1 MEKFLKGVLRLI
13 ALMGLM
19 LLLTVQ
25 VSAQE
30 LTAEDISGR
39 GLLEKYHAFQPV
51 GYLFDGST
59 YYSTE
64 ARQNGWVTLRAEQ
77 GMGSLYFVF
86 GEDCPSLILHNEDT
100 GETREIQDNSFLHL
114 FVDLEELF
122 GGTVQ
127 RLTITFPE
135 KQTLISE
142 LSVYTAGQ
150 VPDSVQRWQEPKE
163 HETDLVLF
171 SAHGDDEQLFFAGL
185 LPYYGAE
192 RGYQVQV
199 VYLTDHRNQ
208 GTRRRHEMLNGLWA
222 VGIKTYPVFGT
233 YGDYQTRSLADA
245 YSSYESKG
253 ITREELLGFVVEQLR
268 RFRPKVAVGHDLN
281 GEYGHGMHRLYAD
294 LLCQAVQVSQDR
306 EAYPELAERYGVW
319 DVPKTYLLLY
329 GGNVIWMDWDQ
340 PLEAFDGMTAY
351 QVTKQLGFASH
362 PSQHGYYSW
371 FFEDRDKAVD
381 IPEYSPCWYGLY
393 RSTVGEDVQ
402 KQDLFENLTSY
413 EEDAKMEQALKEA
426 EEARCRAEQE
436 QAAAETEPEQ
446 NPVPTLP
453 APTQPSQPEQP
464 DEVQKAQMPD
474 WQALL
479 LAVSSCGAF
488 LLLAAG
494 LVRRKGK

>member
-1 MEKFLKGVLRLI
+1 MERICKGALRLI
-13 ALMGLM
+13 VLTGLM
-19 LLLTVQ
+19 LLLAMQ
-25 VSAQE
+25 ASAQE

-39 GLLEKYHAFQPV
+39 ALLEKYHAFQPV

-59 YYSTE
+59 YYSTQ
-64 ARQNGWVTLRAEQ
+64 ARQDGWVTLKAEQ
-77 GMGSLYFVF
+77 GMGSLYFIF
-86 GEDCPSLILHNEDT
+86 GEDCPSLILRNEDT

-122 GGTVQ
+122 GGAVQ

-171 SAHGDDEQLFFAGL
+171 SAHGDDEQLFFAGV

-208 GTRRRHEMLNGLWA
+208 GARRRHEMLDGLWA
-222 VGIKTYPVFGT
+222 VGIQTYPVFGSF
-233 YGDYQTRSLADA
+233 GDYYTMSLSEA
-245 YSSYESKG
+245 YSRYEKKG
-253 ITREELLGFVVEQLR
+253 VTREELLGFVVEQLR

-294 LLCQAVQVSQDR
+294 LLCQAVQISQDR

-319 DVPKTYLLLY
+319 DVPKTYLHLY

-371 FFEDRDKAVD
+371 FFEDRDKAAD

-393 RSTVGEDVQ
+393 RSTVGEDVHGN
-402 KQDLFENLTSY
+402 DFFENLTSY
-413 EEDAKMEQALKEA
+413 EEDGKMEQALKEA
-426 EEARCRAEQE
+426 EQARLRAEQE
-436 QAAAETEPEQ
+436 RAAAAETESA
-446 NPVPTLP
+446 P
-453 APTQPSQPEQP
+453 APTVPAPVQPSHPQENG
-464 DEVQKAQMPD
+464 EAQKEEMPD
-474 WQALL
+474 WQMTL
-479 LAVSSCGAF
+479 LAVAACGGF

-494 LVRRKGK
+494 LVRRKEK

>member
-1 MEKFLKGVLRLI
+1 MERICKGALRLI
-13 ALMGLM
+13 VLTGLM
-19 LLLTVQ
+19 LLLAMQ
-25 VSAQE
+25 ASAQE

-39 GLLEKYHAFQPV
+39 ALLEKYHAFQPV

-59 YYSTE
+59 YYSTQ
-64 ARQNGWVTLRAEQ
+64 ARQDGWVTLKAEQ
-77 GMGSLYFVF
+77 GMGSLYFIF
-86 GEDCPSLILHNEDT
+86 GEDCPSLILRNEDT

-122 GGTVQ
+122 GGAVQ

-208 GTRRRHEMLNGLWA
+208 GARRRHEMLDGLWA
-222 VGIKTYPVFGT
+222 VGIQTYPVFGSF
-233 YGDYQTRSLADA
+233 GDYYAMSLSEA
-245 YSSYESKG
+245 YSRYEKKG
-253 ITREELLGFVVEQLR
+253 VTREELLGFVVEQLR

-294 LLCQAVQVSQDR
+294 LLCQAVQISQDR

-319 DVPKTYLLLY
+319 DVPKTYLHLY

-371 FFEDRDKAVD
+371 FFEDRDKAAD

-393 RSTVGEDVQ
+393 RSTVGEDVHGN
-402 KQDLFENLTSY
+402 DFFENLTSY
-413 EEDAKMEQALKEA
+413 EEDGKMEQALKEA
-426 EEARCRAEQE
+426 EQARLRAEQE
-436 QAAAETEPEQ
+436 RAAAAETESA
-446 NPVPTLP
+446 P
-453 APTQPSQPEQP
+453 APTVPAPVQPSHPQENG
-464 DEVQKAQMPD
+464 EAQKEEMPD
-474 WQALL
+474 WQMTL
-479 LAVSSCGAF
+479 LAVAACGGF

>member
-1 MEKFLKGVLRLI
+1 MERICKGALRLI
-13 ALMGLM
+13 VLTGLM
-19 LLLTVQ
+19 LLLAMQ
-25 VSAQE
+25 ASAQE

-59 YYSTE
+59 YYSTQ
-64 ARQNGWVTLRAEQ
+64 ARQDGWVTLKAEQ
-77 GMGSLYFVF
+77 GMGSLYFIF
-86 GEDCPSLILHNEDT
+86 GEDCPSLILRNEDT
-100 GETREIQDNSFLHL
+100 GETREIKDNSFLHL

-208 GTRRRHEMLNGLWA
+208 GARRRHEMLDGLWA
-222 VGIKTYPVFGT
+222 VGIQTYPVFGSF
-233 YGDYQTRSLADA
+233 GDYYTMSLSEA
-245 YSSYESKG
+245 YSRYEKKG
-253 ITREELLGFVVEQLR
+253 VTREELLGFVVEQLR

-294 LLCQAVQVSQDR
+294 LLCQAVQISQDR

-371 FFEDRDKAVD
+371 FFEDRDNAAD

-393 RSTVGEDVQ
+393 RSTVGEDVHGN
-402 KQDLFENLTSY
+402 DFFENLTSY
-413 EEDAKMEQALKEA
+413 EEDGKMEQALKEA
-426 EEARCRAEQE
+426 EQARLRAEQE
-436 QAAAETEPEQ
+436 RAAAAETEPE
-446 NPVPTLP
+446 PALIVP
-453 APTQPSQPEQP
+453 APVQPSQPQENG
-464 DEVQKAQMPD
+464 EAQKEEMPD
-474 WQALL
+474 WQMAL
-479 LAVSSCGAF
+479 LAVAACGGF

>member
-1 MEKFLKGVLRLI
+1 MERICKGALRLI
-13 ALMGLM
+13 VLTGLM
-19 LLLTVQ
+19 LLLAMQ
-25 VSAQE
+25 ASAQE

-39 GLLEKYHAFQPV
+39 ALLEKYHAFQPV

-59 YYSTE
+59 YYSTQ
-64 ARQNGWVTLRAEQ
+64 ARQDGWVTLKAEQ
-77 GMGSLYFVF
+77 GMGSLYFIF
-86 GEDCPSLILHNEDT
+86 GEDCPSLILRNEDT

-122 GGTVQ
+122 GGAVQ

-171 SAHGDDEQLFFAGL
+171 SAHGDDEQLFFAGV

-208 GTRRRHEMLNGLWA
+208 GARRRHEMLDGLWA
-222 VGIKTYPVFGT
+222 VGIQTYPVFGSF
-233 YGDYQTRSLADA
+233 GDYYAMSLSEA
-245 YSSYESKG
+245 YSRYEKKG
-253 ITREELLGFVVEQLR
+253 VTREELLGFVVEQLR

-294 LLCQAVQVSQDR
+294 LLCQAVQISQDR

-319 DVPKTYLLLY
+319 DVPKTYLHLY

-371 FFEDRDKAVD
+371 FFEDRDKAAD

-393 RSTVGEDVQ
+393 RSTVGEDVHGN
-402 KQDLFENLTSY
+402 DFFENLTSY
-413 EEDAKMEQALKEA
+413 EEDGKMEQALKEA
-426 EEARCRAEQE
+426 EQARLRAEQE
-436 QAAAETEPEQ
+436 RAAAAETESA
-446 NPVPTLP
+446 P
-453 APTQPSQPEQP
+453 APTVPAPVQPSHPQENG
-464 DEVQKAQMPD
+464 EAQKEEMPD
-474 WQALL
+474 WQMTL
-479 LAVSSCGAF
+479 LAVAACGGF

-494 LVRRKGK
+494 LVRRKEK

>member
-64 ARQNGWVTLRAEQ
+64 ARQNGWVTLKAEQ
-77 GMGSLYFVF
+77 GMGSLYFIF
-86 GEDCPSLILHNEDT
+86 GEDCPSLILCNEDT

-127 RLTITFPE
+127 RMTITFPE

-208 GTRRRHEMLNGLWA
+208 GARRRHEMLDGLWA
-222 VGIKTYPVFGT
+222 VGIQTYPVFGSF
-233 YGDYQTRSLADA
+233 GDYYTMSLSEA
-245 YSSYESKG
+245 YSRYEKKG
-253 ITREELLGFVVEQLR
+253 VTREELLGFVVEQLR

-319 DVPKTYLLLY
+319 DVPKTYLHLY

-371 FFEDRDKAVD
+371 FFDGRSRAVD

-413 EEDAKMEQALKEA
+413 EEDAKMEQELKEA
-426 EEARCRAEQE
+426 EEARLQAEQE
-436 QAAAETEPEQ
+436 QAPAETEPETE
-446 NPVPTLP
+446 PVPTP
-453 APTQPSQPEQP
+453 PSPTQPSQPQQP
-464 DEVQKAQMPD
+464 DEVQEAQMPD
-474 WQALL
+474 WQVLL

-488 LLLAAG
+488 LLLTAG
-494 LVRRKGK
+494 IIRRKEK

>member
-1 MEKFLKGVLRLI
+1 MERICKGALRLI
-13 ALMGLM
+13 VLTGLM
-19 LLLTVQ
+19 LLLAMQ
-25 VSAQE
+25 ASAQE

-39 GLLEKYHAFQPV
+39 ALLEKYHAFQPV

-59 YYSTE
+59 YYSTQ
-64 ARQNGWVTLRAEQ
+64 ARQDGWVTLKAEQ
-77 GMGSLYFVF
+77 GMGSLYFIF
-86 GEDCPSLILHNEDT
+86 GEDCPSLILRNEDT

-122 GGTVQ
+122 GGAVQ

-208 GTRRRHEMLNGLWA
+208 GARRRHEMLDGLWA
-222 VGIKTYPVFGT
+222 VGIQTYPVFGSF
-233 YGDYQTRSLADA
+233 GDYYTMSLSEA
-245 YSSYESKG
+245 YSRYEKKG
-253 ITREELLGFVVEQLR
+253 VTREELLGFVVEQLR

-294 LLCQAVQVSQDR
+294 LLCQAVQISQDR
-306 EAYPELAERYGVW
+306 QAYPELAERYGVW
-319 DVPKTYLLLY
+319 DVPKTYLHLY

-351 QVTKQLGFASH
+351 QVTKQLGFARH

-371 FFEDRDKAVD
+371 FFEDRDKAAD

-402 KQDLFENLTSY
+402 GNDFFENLTSY
-413 EEDAKMEQALKEA
+413 EEDGKMEQALKEA
-426 EEARCRAEQE
+426 EQARLKAEQE
-436 QAAAETEPEQ
+436 RAAAAETEPE
-446 NPVPTLP
+446 P
-453 APTQPSQPEQP
+453 APIVPAPVQPSQPQENG
-464 DEVQKAQMPD
+464 EAQKEEMPD
-474 WQALL
+474 WQMAL
-479 LAVSSCGAF
+479 LAVAACGGF

>member
-1 MEKFLKGVLRLI
+1 MERICKGALRLI
-13 ALMGLM
+13 VLTGLM
-19 LLLTVQ
+19 LLLAMQ
-25 VSAQE
+25 ASAQE

-39 GLLEKYHAFQPV
+39 ALLEKYHAFQPV

-59 YYSTE
+59 YYSTQ
-64 ARQNGWVTLRAEQ
+64 ARQDGWVTLKAEQ
-77 GMGSLYFVF
+77 GMGSLYFIF
-86 GEDCPSLILHNEDT
+86 GEDCPSLILRNEDT

-122 GGTVQ
+122 GGAVQ

-171 SAHGDDEQLFFAGL
+171 SSHGDDEQLFFAGL

-208 GTRRRHEMLNGLWA
+208 GARRRHEMLDGLWT
-222 VGIKTYPVFGT
+222 VGIQTYPVFGSF
-233 YGDYQTRSLADA
+233 GDYYTMSLSEA
-245 YSSYESKG
+245 YSRYEKKG
-253 ITREELLGFVVEQLR
+253 VTREELLGFVVEQLR

-294 LLCQAVQVSQDR
+294 LLCQAVQISQDR

-319 DVPKTYLLLY
+319 DVPKTYLHLY

-371 FFEDRDKAVD
+371 FFEDRDKAAD

-393 RSTVGEDVQ
+393 RSTVGEDVHGN
-402 KQDLFENLTSY
+402 DFFENLTSY
-413 EEDAKMEQALKEA
+413 EEDGKMEQALKEA
-426 EEARCRAEQE
+426 EQARLRAEQE
-436 QAAAETEPEQ
+436 RAAAAETEPE
-446 NPVPTLP
+446 P
-453 APTQPSQPEQP
+453 APTVPAPVQPSQPQENG
-464 DEVQKAQMPD
+464 EAQKEEMPD
-474 WQALL
+474 WQMAL
-479 LAVSSCGAF
+479 LAVAACGGF

>member
-1 MEKFLKGVLRLI
+1 MERICKGALRLI
-13 ALMGLM
+13 VLTGLM
-19 LLLTVQ
+19 LLLAMQ
-25 VSAQE
+25 ASAQE

-39 GLLEKYHAFQPV
+39 ALLEKYHAFQPV
-51 GYLFDGST
+51 GYLFDRST
-59 YYSTE
+59 YYSTQ
-64 ARQNGWVTLRAEQ
+64 ARQDGWVTLKAEQ
-77 GMGSLYFVF
+77 GMGSLYFIF
-86 GEDCPSLILHNEDT
+86 GEDCPSLILRNEDT

-122 GGTVQ
+122 GGAVQ

-208 GTRRRHEMLNGLWA
+208 GARRRHEMLDGLWA
-222 VGIKTYPVFGT
+222 VGIQTYPVFGSF
-233 YGDYQTRSLADA
+233 GDYYTMSLSEA
-245 YSSYESKG
+245 YSRYEKKG
-253 ITREELLGFVVEQLR
+253 VTREELLGFVVEQLR

-294 LLCQAVQVSQDR
+294 LLCQAVQISQDR

-319 DVPKTYLLLY
+319 DVPKTYLHLY

-371 FFEDRDKAVD
+371 FFEDRDKAAD

-393 RSTVGEDVQ
+393 RSTVGEDVHGN
-402 KQDLFENLTSY
+402 DFFENLTSY
-413 EEDAKMEQALKEA
+413 EEDGKMEQALKEA
-426 EEARCRAEQE
+426 EQARLRAEQE
-436 QAAAETEPEQ
+436 RAAAAETESA
-446 NPVPTLP
+446 P
-453 APTQPSQPEQP
+453 APTVPAPVQPSQPQENG
-464 DEVQKAQMPD
+464 EAQKEEMPD
-474 WQALL
+474 WQMTL
-479 LAVSSCGAF
+479 LAVAACGGF

-494 LVRRKGK
+494 LVRRKEK

>member
-1 MEKFLKGVLRLI
+1 MERICKGALRLI
-13 ALMGLM
+13 VLTGLM
-19 LLLTVQ
+19 LLLAMQ
-25 VSAQE
+25 ASAQE

-39 GLLEKYHAFQPV
+39 ALLEKYHAFQPV

-59 YYSTE
+59 YYSTQ
-64 ARQNGWVTLRAEQ
+64 ARQDGWVTLKAEQ
-77 GMGSLYFVF
+77 GMGSLYFIF
-86 GEDCPSLILHNEDT
+86 GEDCPSLILRNEDT

-122 GGTVQ
+122 GGAVQ

-171 SAHGDDEQLFFAGL
+171 SSHGDDEQLFFAGL

-208 GTRRRHEMLNGLWA
+208 GARRRHEMLDGLWT
-222 VGIKTYPVFGT
+222 VGIQTYPVFGSF
-233 YGDYQTRSLADA
+233 GDYYTMSLSEA
-245 YSSYESKG
+245 YSRYEKKG
-253 ITREELLGFVVEQLR
+253 VTREELLGFVVEQLR

-294 LLCQAVQVSQDR
+294 LLCQAVQISQDR
-306 EAYPELAERYGVW
+306 EAYPELAECYGVW
-319 DVPKTYLLLY
+319 DVPKTYLHLY

-371 FFEDRDKAVD
+371 FFEDRDKAAD

-393 RSTVGEDVQ
+393 RSTVGEDVHGN
-402 KQDLFENLTSY
+402 DFFENLTSY
-413 EEDAKMEQALKEA
+413 EEDGKMEQALKEA
-426 EEARCRAEQE
+426 EQARLRAEQE
-436 QAAAETEPEQ
+436 RAAAAETEPE
-446 NPVPTLP
+446 P
-453 APTQPSQPEQP
+453 APTVPAPVQPSQPQENG
-464 DEVQKAQMPD
+464 EAQKEEMPD
-474 WQALL
+474 WQMAL
-479 LAVSSCGAF
+479 LAVAACGGF

>member
-1 MEKFLKGVLRLI
+1 MERICKGALRLI
-13 ALMGLM
+13 VLTGLM
-19 LLLTVQ
+19 LLLAMQ
-25 VSAQE
+25 ASAQE

-39 GLLEKYHAFQPV
+39 ALLEKYHAFQPV

-59 YYSTE
+59 YYSTQ
-64 ARQNGWVTLRAEQ
+64 ARQDGWVTLKAEQ
-77 GMGSLYFVF
+77 GMGSLYFIF
-86 GEDCPSLILHNEDT
+86 GEDCLSLILRNEDT
-100 GETREIQDNSFLHL
+100 GETRQIQDNSFLHL

-127 RLTITFPE
+127 RLTVTFPE
-135 KQTLISE
+135 EKTLISE

-208 GTRRRHEMLNGLWA
+208 GARRRHEMLDGLWA
-222 VGIKTYPVFGT
+222 VGIQTYPVFGSF
-233 YGDYQTRSLADA
+233 GDYYTMSLSEA
-245 YSSYESKG
+245 YSRYEKKG
-253 ITREELLGFVVEQLR
+253 VTREELLGFVVEQLR

-294 LLCQAVQVSQDR
+294 LLCQAVQISQDR

-319 DVPKTYLLLY
+319 DVPKTYLHLY

-371 FFEDRDKAVD
+371 FFEDRDKAAD

-393 RSTVGEDVQ
+393 RSTVGEDVHGN
-402 KQDLFENLTSY
+402 DFFENLTSY
-413 EEDAKMEQALKEA
+413 EEDGKMEQALKEA
-426 EEARCRAEQE
+426 EQARLRAEQE
-436 QAAAETEPEQ
+436 RAAATETEPE
-446 NPVPTLP
+446 P
-453 APTQPSQPEQP
+453 APTVPAPVQPSQPHENG
-464 DEVQKAQMPD
+464 EAQKEEMPD
-474 WQALL
+474 WQMVL
-479 LAVSSCGAF
+479 LAVAACGGF

>member
-1 MEKFLKGVLRLI
+1 MERIWKGALRLI
-13 ALMGLM
+13 VLTGLM
-19 LLLTVQ
+19 LLLAMQ
-25 VSAQE
+25 ASAQE

-59 YYSTE
+59 YYSTQ
-64 ARQNGWVTLRAEQ
+64 ARQNGWVTLNAEQ
-77 GMGSLYFVF
+77 GMGSLYFIF
-86 GEDCPSLILHNEDT
+86 GEDCPSLLLRNEET

-122 GGTVQ
+122 GGAVQ

-150 VPDSVQRWQEPKE
+150 VPDSVQRWQEPKK

-222 VGIKTYPVFGT
+222 VGIQTYPVFGSF
-233 YGDYQTRSLADA
+233 GDYYTMSLSEA
-245 YSSYESKG
+245 YSRYEKKG
-253 ITREELLGFVVEQLR
+253 VTREELLGFVVEQLR

-294 LLCQAVQVSQDR
+294 LLCQAVQISQDR
-306 EAYPELAERYGVW
+306 QAYPELAERYGVW
-319 DVPKTYLLLY
+319 DVPKTYLHLY

-351 QVTKQLGFASH
+351 QVTKQLGFARH

-371 FFEDRDKAVD
+371 FFEDRDKAAD

-402 KQDLFENLTSY
+402 GNDFFENLTSY
-413 EEDAKMEQALKEA
+413 EEDGKMEQALKEA
-426 EEARCRAEQE
+426 EQARLKAEQE
-436 QAAAETEPEQ
+436 RAAAAETEPE
-446 NPVPTLP
+446 P
-453 APTQPSQPEQP
+453 APIVPAPVQPSQPQENG
-464 DEVQKAQMPD
+464 EAQKEEMPD
-474 WQALL
+474 WQMAL
-479 LAVSSCGAF
+479 LAVAACGGF

>member
-1 MEKFLKGVLRLI
+1 MERICKGALRLI
-13 ALMGLM
+13 VLTGLM
-19 LLLTVQ
+19 LLLAMQ
-25 VSAQE
+25 ASAQE

-39 GLLEKYHAFQPV
+39 ALLEKYHAFQPV

-59 YYSTE
+59 YYSTQ
-64 ARQNGWVTLRAEQ
+64 ARQDGWVTLKAEQ
-77 GMGSLYFVF
+77 GMGSLYFIF
-86 GEDCPSLILHNEDT
+86 GEDCPSLILRNEDT

-127 RLTITFPE
+127 RLTITCPE

-208 GTRRRHEMLNGLWA
+208 GARRRHEMLDGLWA
-222 VGIKTYPVFGT
+222 VGIQTYPVFGSF
-233 YGDYQTRSLADA
+233 GDYYTMSLSEA
-245 YSSYESKG
+245 YSRYEKKG
-253 ITREELLGFVVEQLR
+253 VTREELLGFVVEQLR

-319 DVPKTYLLLY
+319 DVPKTYLHLY

-371 FFEDRDKAVD
+371 FFEDRDKAAD

-393 RSTVGEDVQ
+393 RSTVGEDVHGN
-402 KQDLFENLTSY
+402 DFFENLTSY
-413 EEDAKMEQALKEA
+413 EEDGKMEQALKEA
-426 EEARCRAEQE
+426 EQARLRAEQE
-436 QAAAETEPEQ
+436 RAAAAETEPE
-446 NPVPTLP
+446 P
-453 APTQPSQPEQP
+453 APTVPAPVQPSQPQENG
-464 DEVQKAQMPD
+464 EAQKEEMPD
-474 WQALL
+474 WQMAL
-479 LAVSSCGAF
+479 LAVAACGGF

>member
-1 MEKFLKGVLRLI
+1 MERICKGALRLI
-13 ALMGLM
+13 VLTGLM
-19 LLLTVQ
+19 LLLAMQ
-25 VSAQE
+25 ASAQE

-39 GLLEKYHAFQPV
+39 ALLEKYHAFQPV

-59 YYSTE
+59 YYSTQ
-64 ARQNGWVTLRAEQ
+64 ARQDGWVTLKAEQ
-77 GMGSLYFVF
+77 GMGSLYFIF
-86 GEDCPSLILHNEDT
+86 GEDCPSLILRNEDT

-122 GGTVQ
+122 GGAVQ

-208 GTRRRHEMLNGLWA
+208 GARRRHEMLDGLWA
-222 VGIKTYPVFGT
+222 VGIQTYPVFGSF
-233 YGDYQTRSLADA
+233 GDYYTMSLSEA
-245 YSSYESKG
+245 YSRYEKKG
-253 ITREELLGFVVEQLR
+253 VTREELLGFVVEQLR
-268 RFRPKVAVGHDLN
+268 QFRPKVAVGHDLN

-294 LLCQAVQVSQDR
+294 LLCQAVQISQDR

-319 DVPKTYLLLY
+319 DVPKTYLHLY

-340 PLEAFDGMTAY
+340 PLEAFGGMTAY

-371 FFEDRDKAVD
+371 FFEDRDKAAD

-393 RSTVGEDVQ
+393 RSTVGEDVHGN
-402 KQDLFENLTSY
+402 DFFENLTSY
-413 EEDAKMEQALKEA
+413 EEDGKMEQALKEA
-426 EEARCRAEQE
+426 EQARLRAEQE
-436 QAAAETEPEQ
+436 RAAAAETEPE
-446 NPVPTLP
+446 P
-453 APTQPSQPEQP
+453 APIVPAPVQPSQPQENG
-464 DEVQKAQMPD
+464 EAQKEEMPD
-474 WQALL
+474 WQMAL
-479 LAVSSCGAF
+479 LAVAACGGF

>member
-1 MEKFLKGVLRLI
+1 MEKIWKGALRLI
-13 ALMGLM
+13 ALTGLV
-19 LLLTVQ
+19 LLLAMQ
-25 VSAQE
+25 ASAQE

-39 GLLEKYHAFQPV
+39 ALLEKYHAFQPV
-51 GYLFDGST
+51 VYLFDGST

-64 ARQNGWVTLRAEQ
+64 ARQNGWVTLKTEQ
-77 GMGSLYFVF
+77 GMGSLYFIF
-86 GEDCPSLILHNEDT
+86 GEDCPSLLLRDEDT

-127 RLTITFPE
+127 RLTISFPE
-135 KQTLISE
+135 KKTLISE

-150 VPDSVQRWQEPKE
+150 VPESVQRWQEPKE

-208 GTRRRHEMLNGLWA
+208 GARRRHEMLNGLWA
-222 VGIKTYPVFGT
+222 VGIKTYPVFGSF
-233 YGDYQTRSLADA
+233 GDYYTMSLAEA
-245 YSSYESKG
+245 YSRYEKKG
-253 ITREELLGFVVEQLR
+253 VTREELLGFVVEQLR
-268 RFRPKVAVGHDLN
+268 RFRPKVAVGHDLS

-294 LLCQAVQVSQDR
+294 LLCQAVQISQDKN
-306 EAYPELAERYGVW
+306 AYPELAERYGVW
-319 DVPKTYLLLY
+319 DVPKTYLHLY
-329 GGNVIWMDWDQ
+329 GEKVIWMDWDQ

-362 PSQHGYYSW
+362 PSQQGYYSW
-371 FFEDRDKAVD
+371 FFEDRDKAAD

-402 KQDLFENLTSY
+402 GNDFFENLTSY
-413 EEDAKMEQALKEA
+413 EEDNQMEQALKEA
-426 EEARCRAEQE
+426 EEARRRAEQE
-436 QAAAETEPEQ
+436 RAAAETEPETE
-446 NPVPTLP
+446 PVPTLP
-453 APTQPSQPEQP
+453 APTQPSQPKQNEELP
-464 DEVQKAQMPD
+464 G
-474 WQALL
+474 WQVLL
-479 LAVSSCGAF
+479 LAVSGCGAF

-494 LVRRKGK
+494 IVRQKKK

>member
-1 MEKFLKGVLRLI
+1 MERICKGALRLI
-13 ALMGLM
+13 VLTGLM
-19 LLLTVQ
+19 LLLAMQ
-25 VSAQE
+25 ASAQE

-39 GLLEKYHAFQPV
+39 ALLEKYHAFQPV

-59 YYSTE
+59 YYSTQ
-64 ARQNGWVTLRAEQ
+64 ARQDGWVTLKAEQ
-77 GMGSLYFVF
+77 GMGSLYFIF
-86 GEDCPSLILHNEDT
+86 GEDCPSLILRNEDT

-122 GGTVQ
+122 GGAVQ

-208 GTRRRHEMLNGLWA
+208 GARRRHEMLDGLWA
-222 VGIKTYPVFGT
+222 VGIQTYPVFGSF
-233 YGDYQTRSLADA
+233 GDYYAMSLSEA
-245 YSSYESKG
+245 YSRYEKKG
-253 ITREELLGFVVEQLR
+253 VTREELLGFVVEQLR

-294 LLCQAVQVSQDR
+294 LLCQAVQISQDR

-319 DVPKTYLLLY
+319 DVPKTYLHLY

-371 FFEDRDKAVD
+371 FFEDRDKAAD

-393 RSTVGEDVQ
+393 RSTVGEDVHGN
-402 KQDLFENLTSY
+402 DFFENLTSY
-413 EEDAKMEQALKEA
+413 EEDGKMEQALKEA
-426 EEARCRAEQE
+426 EQARLRAEQE
-436 QAAAETEPEQ
+436 RAAAAETESA
-446 NPVPTLP
+446 P
-453 APTQPSQPEQP
+453 APTVPAPVQPSQPQENG
-464 DEVQKAQMPD
+464 EAQKEEMPD
-474 WQALL
+474 WQMAL
-479 LAVSSCGAF
+479 LAVAACGGF

>member
-1 MEKFLKGVLRLI
+1 MERICKGALRLI
-13 ALMGLM
+13 VLTGLM
-19 LLLTVQ
+19 LLLAMQ
-25 VSAQE
+25 ASAQE

-39 GLLEKYHAFQPV
+39 ALLEKYHAFQPV

-59 YYSTE
+59 YYSTQ
-64 ARQNGWVTLRAEQ
+64 ARQDGWVTLKAEQ
-77 GMGSLYFVF
+77 GMGSLYFIF
-86 GEDCPSLILHNEDT
+86 GEDCPSLILRNEDT
-100 GETREIQDNSFLHL
+100 GETKEIQDNSFLHL

-122 GGTVQ
+122 GGAVQ

-208 GTRRRHEMLNGLWA
+208 GARRRHEMLDGLWA
-222 VGIKTYPVFGT
+222 VGIQTYPVFGSF
-233 YGDYQTRSLADA
+233 GDYYTMSLSEA
-245 YSSYESKG
+245 YSRYEKKG
-253 ITREELLGFVVEQLR
+253 VTREELLGFVVEQLR

-294 LLCQAVQVSQDR
+294 LLCQAVQISQDR

-319 DVPKTYLLLY
+319 DVPKTYLHLY

-371 FFEDRDKAVD
+371 FFEDRDNAAD

-393 RSTVGEDVQ
+393 RSTVGEDVHGN
-402 KQDLFENLTSY
+402 DFFENLTSY
-413 EEDAKMEQALKEA
+413 EEDGKMEQALKEA
-426 EEARCRAEQE
+426 EQARLRAEQE
-436 QAAAETEPEQ
+436 RAAAAETEPE
-446 NPVPTLP
+446 P
-453 APTQPSQPEQP
+453 APTVPAPVQPSQPQENG
-464 DEVQKAQMPD
+464 EAQREEMPD
-474 WQALL
+474 WQMVL
-479 LAVSSCGAF
+479 LAVAACGGF

>member
-1 MEKFLKGVLRLI
+1 MERICKGALRLI
-13 ALMGLM
+13 VLTGLM
-19 LLLTVQ
+19 LLLAMQ
-25 VSAQE
+25 ASAQE

-39 GLLEKYHAFQPV
+39 ALLEKYHAFQPV

-59 YYSTE
+59 YYSTQ
-64 ARQNGWVTLRAEQ
+64 ARQDGWVTLKAEQ
-77 GMGSLYFVF
+77 GMGSLYFIF
-86 GEDCPSLILHNEDT
+86 GEDCPSLILRNEDT

-122 GGTVQ
+122 GGAVQ

-208 GTRRRHEMLNGLWA
+208 GARRRHEMLDGLWA
-222 VGIKTYPVFGT
+222 VGIQTYPVFGSF
-233 YGDYQTRSLADA
+233 GDYYAMSLSEA
-245 YSSYESKG
+245 YSRYEKKG
-253 ITREELLGFVVEQLR
+253 VTREELLGFVVEQLR

-294 LLCQAVQVSQDR
+294 LLCQAVQISQDR

-319 DVPKTYLLLY
+319 DVPKTYLHLY

-371 FFEDRDKAVD
+371 FFEDRDKAAD

-393 RSTVGEDVQ
+393 RSTVGEDVHGN
-402 KQDLFENLTSY
+402 DFFENLTSY
-413 EEDAKMEQALKEA
+413 EEDGKMEQALKEA
-426 EEARCRAEQE
+426 EQARLRAEQE
-436 QAAAETEPEQ
+436 RAAAAETESA
-446 NPVPTLP
+446 P
-453 APTQPSQPEQP
+453 APTVPAPVQPSQPQENG
-464 DEVQKAQMPD
+464 EAQEEEMPD
-474 WQALL
+474 WQMAL
-479 LAVSSCGAF
+479 LAVAACGGF

>member
-1 MEKFLKGVLRLI
+1 MERICKGALRLI
-13 ALMGLM
+13 VLTGLM
-19 LLLTVQ
+19 LLLAMQ
-25 VSAQE
+25 ASAQE

-39 GLLEKYHAFQPV
+39 ALLEKYHAFQPV

-59 YYSTE
+59 YYSTQ
-64 ARQNGWVTLRAEQ
+64 ARQDGWVTLKAEQ
-77 GMGSLYFVF
+77 GMGSLYFIF
-86 GEDCPSLILHNEDT
+86 GEDCPSLILRNEDT

-122 GGTVQ
+122 GGAVQ

-208 GTRRRHEMLNGLWA
+208 GARRRHEMLDGLWA
-222 VGIKTYPVFGT
+222 VGIQTYPVFGSF
-233 YGDYQTRSLADA
+233 GDYYAMSLSEA
-245 YSSYESKG
+245 YSRYEKKG
-253 ITREELLGFVVEQLR
+253 VTREELLGFVVEQLR

-294 LLCQAVQVSQDR
+294 LLCQAVQISQDR
-306 EAYPELAERYGVW
+306 EAYAELAERYGVW
-319 DVPKTYLLLY
+319 DVPKTYLHLY

-371 FFEDRDKAVD
+371 FFEDRDKAAD

-393 RSTVGEDVQ
+393 RSTVGEDVHGN
-402 KQDLFENLTSY
+402 DFFENLTSY
-413 EEDAKMEQALKEA
+413 EEDGKMEQALKEA
-426 EEARCRAEQE
+426 EQARLRAEQE
-436 QAAAETEPEQ
+436 RAAAAETESA
-446 NPVPTLP
+446 P
-453 APTQPSQPEQP
+453 APTVPAPVQPSQPQENG
-464 DEVQKAQMPD
+464 EAQKEEMPD
-474 WQALL
+474 WQMAL
-479 LAVSSCGAF
+479 LAVAACGGF

>member
-1 MEKFLKGVLRLI
+1 MERICKGALRLI
-13 ALMGLM
+13 VLTGLM
-19 LLLTVQ
+19 LLLAMQ
-25 VSAQE
+25 ASAQE

-39 GLLEKYHAFQPV
+39 ALLEKYHAFQPV

-59 YYSTE
+59 YYSTQ
-64 ARQNGWVTLRAEQ
+64 ARQDGWVTLKAEQ
-77 GMGSLYFVF
+77 GMGSLYFIF
-86 GEDCPSLILHNEDT
+86 GEECPSLILRNEDT

-122 GGTVQ
+122 GGAVQ

-171 SAHGDDEQLFFAGL
+171 SAHGDDEQLFFAGV

-208 GTRRRHEMLNGLWA
+208 GARRRHEMLDGLWA
-222 VGIKTYPVFGT
+222 VGIQTYPVFGSF
-233 YGDYQTRSLADA
+233 GDYYTMSLSEA
-245 YSSYESKG
+245 YSRYEKKG
-253 ITREELLGFVVEQLR
+253 VTREELLGFVVEQLR

-294 LLCQAVQVSQDR
+294 LLCQAVQISQDR
-306 EAYPELAERYGVW
+306 EAYAELAERYGVW
-319 DVPKTYLLLY
+319 DVPKTYLHLY

-371 FFEDRDKAVD
+371 FFEDRDKAAD

-393 RSTVGEDVQ
+393 RSTVGEDVHGN
-402 KQDLFENLTSY
+402 DFFENLTSY
-413 EEDAKMEQALKEA
+413 EEDGKMEQALKEA
-426 EEARCRAEQE
+426 EQARLRAEQE
-436 QAAAETEPEQ
+436 RAAAAETESA
-446 NPVPTLP
+446 P
-453 APTQPSQPEQP
+453 APTVPAPVQPSHPQENG
-464 DEVQKAQMPD
+464 EAQKEEMPD
-474 WQALL
+474 WQMTL
-479 LAVSSCGAF
+479 LAVAACGGF

>member
-1 MEKFLKGVLRLI
+1 MEKLWKGALRLI
-13 ALMGLM
+13 ALTGFA
-19 LLLTVQ
+19 LLLAMQ
-25 VSAQE
+25 ASAQE
-30 LTAEDISGR
+30 PAAEDISGR

-64 ARQNGWVTLRAEQ
+64 ARQNGWVTLKDER
-77 GMGSLYFVF
+77 GIGSLYFIF
-86 GEDCPSLILHNEDT
+86 GEDCPSLILRSEDT

-150 VPDSVQRWQEPKE
+150 VPDSVQKWQEPRE
-163 HETDLVLF
+163 QETDMVLF

-185 LPYYGAE
+185 LPYYAAE

-199 VYLTDHRNQ
+199 VYLTAHRNE
-208 GTRRRHEMLNGLWA
+208 GARRRHEMLNGLWA
-222 VGIKTYPVFGT
+222 VGVRTYPVFGPF
-233 YGDYQTRSLADA
+233 GDYHTLSLTEA
-245 YSSYESKG
+245 YSRYAHKG

-306 EAYPELAERYGVW
+306 QAYPELAERYGVW
-319 DVPKTYLLLY
+319 DVPKTYLHLY
-329 GGNVIWMDWDQ
+329 GENVIWMDWDQ
-340 PLEAFDGMTAY
+340 PLEAFHGMTAY

-371 FFEDRDKAVD
+371 FFDGRSKAAD

-402 KQDLFENLTSY
+402 GQDLFENLTSY
-413 EEDAKMEQALKEA
+413 AEDDRLEQALKEA
-426 EEARCRAEQE
+426 EQE
-436 QAAAETEPEQ
+436 RAAAETEPA
-446 NPVPTLP
+446 PAPTLP
-453 APTQPSQPEQP
+453 EVAPAPETEPAPPMQT
-464 DEVQKAQMPD
+464 EQSFEMGKADLPAWQM
-474 WQALL
+474 LL
-479 LAVSSCGAF
+479 VTVAGCGAF

-494 LVRRKGK
+494 IVRRKEK

>member
-1 MEKFLKGVLRLI
+1 MERICKGTLRLI
-13 ALMGLM
+13 VLTGLM
-19 LLLTVQ
+19 LLLAMQ
-25 VSAQE
+25 ASAQE

-39 GLLEKYHAFQPV
+39 ALLEKYHAFQPV

-59 YYSTE
+59 YYSTQ
-64 ARQNGWVTLRAEQ
+64 ARQDGWVTLKAEQ
-77 GMGSLYFVF
+77 GMGSLYFIF
-86 GEDCPSLILHNEDT
+86 GEDCPSLLLRNEDT

-122 GGTVQ
+122 GGAVQ

-208 GTRRRHEMLNGLWA
+208 GARRRHEMLDGLWA
-222 VGIKTYPVFGT
+222 VGIKTYPVFGSF
-233 YGDYQTRSLADA
+233 GDYYTMSLSEA
-245 YSSYESKG
+245 YSRYEKKG
-253 ITREELLGFVVEQLR
+253 VTREELLGFVVEQLR
-268 RFRPKVAVGHDLN
+268 RFRPKVAVGHDLS

-294 LLCQAVQVSQDR
+294 LLCQAVQISQDR
-306 EAYPELAERYGVW
+306 QAYPELAERYGVW
-319 DVPKTYLLLY
+319 DVPKTYLHLY
-329 GGNVIWMDWDQ
+329 GENVIWMDWDQ

-362 PSQHGYYSW
+362 PSQKGYYGW
-371 FFEDRDKAVD
+371 FFEDLDRAAD

-402 KQDLFENLTSY
+402 GNDFFENLTSY
-413 EEDAKMEQALKEA
+413 EEDGKMEQALKEA
-426 EEARCRAEQE
+426 EEARRRAEQE
-436 QAAAETEPEQ
+436 RAAAETEPETA
-446 NPVPTLP
+446 PVPTLP
-453 APTQPSQPEQP
+453 APTQPSQPKQNEELP
-464 DEVQKAQMPD
+464 S
-474 WQALL
+474 WQVLL
-479 LAVSSCGAF
+479 LAVSGCGAF

-494 LVRRKGK
+494 IVRQKKK